1 MNTAISHIESD
12 QHSQF
17 CSATALPPSILICD
31 PNPILASGMQNILQR
46 APYLSKYD
54 IRVEARPDLLVL
66 KEVAPDIVIID
77 PWQGIEAW
85 HATADL
91 FRDLSK
97 VTSLIF
103 YCPDISA
110 AEARSIGSV
119 GFRGIMPKT
128 IEGEELVRIVS
139 AVAFG
144 GIYLHDIYCKE
155 LATPVM
161 QLSSAADL
169 SPDLTEREL
178 QVLRHV
184 ALGRSIK
191 EIAAALNISTKTVDT
206 YRTRANL
213 KLNLRTRPDI
223 VQYAIQS
230 GWMS

>member
-17 CSATALPPSILICD
+17 CSATALPQSILICD
-31 PNPILASGMQNILQR
+31 PNPILASGMQHILQR

-54 IRVEARPDLLVL
+54 IRVEARPDLQEL
-66 KEVAPDIVIID
+66 KELAPDIVIID
-77 PWQGIEAW
+77 PWQGIEVW
-85 HATADL
+85 HATADI

-97 VTSLIF
+97 ITSLIF
-103 YCPDISA
+103 YCPDISPT
-110 AEARSIGSV
+110 EARAIGSI

-144 GIYLHDIYCKE
+144 GIYLHDIYCKD
-155 LATPVM
+155 LSTPAM
-161 QLSSAADL
+161 QLNSTADL